1 MLRVYVTCFI
11 DKNNT
16 NLALTHTTL
25 GVNLVLHFM
34 IFLYINKNFIFNYFE
49 FICVF
54 ISVLLTSFR
63 Y

>member
-1 MLRVYVTCFI
+1 MLRKYVTYFI

-16 NLALTHTTL
+16 NLALTHTNL

-34 IFLYINKNFIFNYFE
+34 IFFILTKILFFNYFE

-54 ISVLLTSFR
+54 ISVLLTSSHN
-63 Y
+63 